1 MSCNNIF
8 KAEGGCIAL
17 ILTHTGESESS
28 LSQIPDLRDTFF
40 FLFPCLQQSNGPSS
54 QDITSK

>member
-8 KAEGGCIAL
+8 KAVGGCIAL

-40 FLFPCLQQSNGPSS
+40 FSFPLSS
-54 QDITSK
+54 TEQWAFKSGHNK

>member
-8 KAEGGCIAL
+8 KAVGGCITL

-28 LSQIPDLRDTFF
+28 LSQIPGLSDTFF
-40 FLFPCLQQSNGPSS
+40 SIPLSS
-54 QDITSK
+54 AEQWAFKSGHNK